1 MMFQKD
7 RSLGMFADAV
17 ASETSTKSSCRFLA
31 DSSDHHLVAQR
42 SVFRPRSICTG
53 LLLRGFLVLTLLLI
67 LNGPAVQAEDW
78 MFKRSYFSHLPP
90 EGTPQEAW
98 LPRSRS
104 AYRTAYY
111 QELPSLSFRSELRIN
126 NRVLQVGPSTDRS
139 IQAEGFIQIQP

>member
-1 MMFQKD
+1 MCQKN
-7 RSLGMFADAV
+7 RSALIFADSARCESL
-17 ASETSTKSSCRFLA
+17 AKSSTLSQTGFWQ
-31 DSSDHHLVAQR
+31 HGVAAEPP
-42 SVFRPRSICTG
+42 VFPFRRISWG
-53 LLLRGFLVLTLLLI
+53 LMALCGALLFAT
-67 LNGPAVQAEDW
+67 PAVQAEDW

-126 NRVLQVGPSTDRS
+126 NRVIQVGPSTDRS